1 MSAHGRT
8 QLPNEVRFR
17 VARFCVASADQ
28 HSKISAR
35 APRCGNAATLPTHQ
49 VVCSEKPGAAL
60 SLGSSVALQ
69 MDRSVGEDR
78 HIPNTTLLRYPDGS
92 IYLGPMISN
101 RSLHRVVR
109 ESIVSILCTAP
120 VMKHV
125 GGPGPFGFGNQLG
138 AGLGGIAG
146 LVHQG
151 HRVNM
156 TGFRFLES
164 NVVLPGHTP
173 HGAMINAASNCTAP
187 DWACMFMDVNK
198 QCFTWRRHYGAAST
212 ALLSPRELAHLP
224 QFVYYGELARIALK
238 PSSRLLDHV
247 QKVLQAVGRPHITIH
262 VRRGD
267 RLTVTNGH
275 DFIRAYPTSSLAMI
289 LGNAS
294 STLPAVARVRLLVLS
309 DDADV
314 PDDLAYLLP
323 RMDVH
328 TVAYGDTLGEELG
341 EPANK
346 WVDRWKSTWRE
357 RPYAATA
364 DGRCG
369 MPANHGTPP
378 LPRCRPPDAIGLK
391 AHVHRFGLHEM
402 GPADFLFAAASAVA
416 QGCIIIASTRSGYSM
431 LMWTLAQGAGQ
442 CKGTPQIVDLDGE
455 LTLHRLSSG
464 YWGCGNRMMCSNI
477 KGLRAVHVCKA
488 AAHLCRGRPY
498 PMVY

>member
-1 MSAHGRT
+1 MGHTLLSSGLATATRGAHTEGGGKSA
-8 QLPNEVRFR
+8 
-17 VARFCVASADQ
+17 
-28 HSKISAR
+28 
-35 APRCGNAATLPTHQ
+35 
-49 VVCSEKPGAAL
+49 AAL
-60 SLGSSVALQ
+60 PLGSSVALQ
-69 MDRSVGEDR
+69 MDRSVGEDQ

-92 IYLGPMISN
+92 VYLGPMISN
-101 RSLHRVVR
+101 RSWHRVIR
-109 ESIVSILCTAP
+109 ESILSVLCTAP
-120 VMKHV
+120 VIKNV
-125 GGPGPFGFGNQLG
+125 GGPGPFGFGNQVG

-156 TGFRFLES
+156 TGFRFLDS

-224 QFVYYGELARIALK
+224 QFVYHGEVSRIALK
-238 PSSRLLDHV
+238 PSLRLLDHV
-247 QKVLQAVGRPHITIH
+247 QRVLQAVGRPHITIH

-275 DFIRAYPTSSLAMI
+275 DFIRAYPTSELAMI
-289 LGNAS
+289 LSNAS
-294 STLPAVARVRLLVLS
+294 STLPAATRVRLLVLS

-328 TVAYGDTLGEELG
+328 TVAYGDTPGEELG
-341 EPANK
+341 EPAK
-346 WVDRWKSTWRE
+346 KMVDRWKSTWRAK
-357 RPYAATA
+357 RQVRNATA
-364 DGRCG
+364 ADGPCG

-378 LPRCRPPDAIGLK
+378 LPRCRPPEAMGPK
-391 AHVHRFGLHEM
+391 AQVHRFGIHEM

-416 QGCIIIASTRSGYSM
+416 QGCVVVASMRSGYSV
-431 LMWTLAQGAGQ
+431 LMWSLAHGVGH

-455 LTLHRLSSG
+455 LTPHRLSSG
-464 YWGCGNRMMCSNI
+464 YWGCGHRLMCSHI
-477 KGLRAVHVCKA
+477 KGLRAVHVCKT
-488 AAHLCRGRPY
+488 AAHLCKAPY
-498 PMVY
+498 PVVY